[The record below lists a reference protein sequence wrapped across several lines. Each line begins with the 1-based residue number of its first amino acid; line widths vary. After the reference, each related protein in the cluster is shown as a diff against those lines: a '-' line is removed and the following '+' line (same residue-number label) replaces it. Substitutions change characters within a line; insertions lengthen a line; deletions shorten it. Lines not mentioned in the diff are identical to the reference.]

1 MTALTSTVGMYDLRM
16 SEASQPLFDA
26 VVRFVAEE
34 VEPHTEEFFRRGEG
48 RAERWGYGDGQLEL
62 LDAIKAKAKQQGLWN
77 FFLPNA
83 ETGEGLS
90 NLDYAYIAIELGKN
104 PIASEC
110 LNCSAPDTGNMEL
123 LSLFGTAKQKARWLD
138 PLLDG
143 QIRSAF
149 SMTEPDL

>member
-1 MTALTSTVGMYDLRM
+1 MTALTSTAGMYDLRM
-16 SEASQPLFDA
+16 SDAAQPLFDA

-34 VEPHTEEFFRRGEG
+34 VAPHTEEYFRRGEG
-48 RAERWGYGDGQLEL
+48 RAERWGYGEGQLEL

-110 LNCSAPDTGNMEL
+110 RRDPFRVRDDR
-123 LSLFGTAKQKARWLD
+123 ARRPIVGCQEHRL
-138 PLLDG
+138 P
-143 QIRSAF
+143 RCA
-149 SMTEPDL
+149 